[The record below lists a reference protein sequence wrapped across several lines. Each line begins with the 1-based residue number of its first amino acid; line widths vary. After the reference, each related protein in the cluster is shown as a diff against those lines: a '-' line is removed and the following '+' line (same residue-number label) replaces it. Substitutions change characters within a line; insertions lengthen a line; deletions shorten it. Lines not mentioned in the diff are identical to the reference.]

1 MVMTRKQLRITLSYD
16 TFRRLKLSGRRM
28 SHVVEE
34 ALNYYW
40 SGKRPDADST
50 QDLQQAKL
58 LYHAMKKD
66 GTLTRLHAFELWK
79 KFATV
84 DIKEYNDLRKEIEEY
99 ILTKP
104 EKQEKNTIKIKNVNQ
119 CPICMH
125 SRDALISRNECSCPC
140 HRS

>member
-58 LYHAMKKD
+58 LYYAMKKD

-79 KFATV
+79 KFSTV
-84 DIKEYNDLRKEIEEY
+84 DIKEYNELTKEIEEY
-99 ILTKP
+99 ILAKP
-104 EKQEKNTIKIKNVNQ
+104 EKQGKDETKVKNVNQ